1 MRPSRQLSG
10 VLFLALAGV
19 LAFGGTVDPAQSVVR
34 WIVVAASLAWGVW
47 TLRQQRTRIE
57 QVYTQVL
64 ALGGAI
70 VAVGWL
76 IPASASRGLV
86 LLGGLLVMLASGL
99 LLWSWIQR
107 RSRTDD
113 DANRQG

>member
-34 WIVVAASLAWGVW
+34 WIVVAASVAWGFW
-47 TLRQQRTRIE
+47 TLRQERTRIE

-64 ALGGAI
+64 ALGLAI
-70 VAVGWL
+70 AAVGWL
-76 IPASASRGLV
+76 IPASASRGLI
-86 LLGGLLVMLASGL
+86 LLGGLLVILASGL

-107 RSRTDD
+107 RNRADD
-113 DANRQG
+113 DANSQG

>member
-19 LAFGGTVDPAQSVVR
+19 LAFGGTVDPGQSVVR
-34 WIVVAASLAWGVW
+34 WIVVAASVGWGVW
-47 TLRQQRTRIE
+47 TLRQERTRIE
-57 QVYTQVL
+57 QIYAQIL
-64 ALGGAI
+64 ALGIAI
-70 VAVGWL
+70 AAVGWL
-76 IPASASRGLV
+76 IPASASRGLI
-86 LLGGLLVMLASGL
+86 LLGGLLAIIASGL

-107 RSRTDD
+107 RTRADD